1 VISVLGTSS
10 FSFSF
15 SFFDGRRRDTGK
27 GNLAG
32 KAPSQNE

>member
-1 VISVLGTSS
+1 VISVLGTSY
-10 FSFSF
+10 FYFYF
-15 SFFDGRRRDTGK
+15 YFFDGRRRDTGK